1 MPREARVVSTY
12 ASYQLLARDIDRS
25 LATVSKQPVVARETA
40 YYNENIGKVKTVEE
54 FVGDAR
60 LFNYAMKAHGLADMA
75 YAKAFMIKML
85 NEGVSEP
92 TAFANKLTDKRYA
105 EFVKAFNFSAR
116 GEEAVD
122 YSPAR
127 DGTAAKY
134 QIEAF
139 NNGVDP
145 LDPTLQAQVKYF
157 KENIVKIKS
166 VDEFMAATDLY
177 SIAVKAYGL
186 TDRMNDTAF
195 MRQILEE
202 GVSDPDSLANRQ
214 TDSKFVEFASA
225 FNFADR
231 GAGAT
236 TYRPAVE
243 GTTES
248 YMRQTLEENA
258 GQQNDGVRLALYF
271 QRKAASLTS
280 TFQILGDKALA
291 EVVRTALGLPD
302 AFASADVDRQVAA
315 IENRLDIADLK
326 DPEKLASFIS
336 RFTAMYEMKNNMSST
351 PNVSLLLQPNTG
363 FGLSTDMLMTLQKL
377 RG

>member
-1 MPREARVVSTY
+1 MVSTY

-25 LATVSKQPVVARETA
+25 LATVSKQPAVARETA
-40 YYNENIGKVKTVEE
+40 YFNENIGNVKTVEE
-54 FVGDAR
+54 FVGDSR
-60 LFNYAMKAHGLADMA
+60 LFNYAMKAHGLSDMA

-105 EFVKAFNFSAR
+105 EFVKTFNFAAR
-116 GEEAVD
+116 GEEAVNF
-122 YSPAR
+122 SPAR

-145 LDPTLQAQVKYF
+145 LNETLQAQVKYF
-157 KENIVKIKS
+157 KENIVKVTS

-177 SIAVKAYGL
+177 GIAMKAYGL
-186 TDRMNDTAF
+186 GDRIEDTAF

-214 TDSKFVEFASA
+214 TDAKYAEFASV
-225 FNFADR
+225 FNFAER
-231 GAGAT
+231 GAGTT

-271 QRKAASLTS
+271 ERKAPSLTS

-351 PNVSLLLQPNTG
+351 PNISLLLQPSTG